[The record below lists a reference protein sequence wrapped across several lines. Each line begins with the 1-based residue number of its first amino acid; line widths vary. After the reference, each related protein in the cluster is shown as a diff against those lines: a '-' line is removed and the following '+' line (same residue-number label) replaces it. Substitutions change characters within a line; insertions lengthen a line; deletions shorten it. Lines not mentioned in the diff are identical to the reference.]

1 LKEVAEGEMNRHL
14 VFLIGWMT
22 ATALSLCLFLS
33 EPYAREEEPVVI
45 SGRLTGYDARSVDV
59 DGEKVELCENARV
72 LDPAEMDILTDGLVA
87 TERVKVII
95 INGCAM
101 EVKAMEIRR

>member
-1 LKEVAEGEMNRHL
+1 MNRHL
-14 VFLIGWMT
+14 VLLVGWMI
-22 ATALSLCLFLS
+22 ATALSLCFLLS

-45 SGRLTGYDARSVDV
+45 SGRLTGYNAGSVFV

-72 LDPAEMDILTDGLVA
+72 LDPAEMGILTDGLVA
-87 TERVKVII
+87 TERVKVIVI
-95 INGCAM
+95 KGCAV

>member
-1 LKEVAEGEMNRHL
+1 MNRHL

-22 ATALSLCLFLS
+22 ATTLSLCFLLS
-33 EPYAREEEPVVI
+33 EPCAREEEPVVI
-45 SGRLTGYDARSVDV
+45 SGRLTGYDASFVVV

-87 TERVKVII
+87 TETVKVII

>member
-1 LKEVAEGEMNRHL
+1 MNRHL
-14 VFLIGWMT
+14 VFFIGWMT
-22 ATALSLCLFLS
+22 ATALSLCFFLS

-45 SGRLTGYDARSVDV
+45 SGRLTGYDARSVVV